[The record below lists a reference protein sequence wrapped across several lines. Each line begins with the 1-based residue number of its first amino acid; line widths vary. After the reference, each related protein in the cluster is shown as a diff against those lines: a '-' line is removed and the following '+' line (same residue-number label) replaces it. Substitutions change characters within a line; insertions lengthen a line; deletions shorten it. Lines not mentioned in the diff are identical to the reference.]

1 MGAKE
6 KRYTVGETG
15 DTGASEA
22 KTLLEYHPSLLLDLS
37 AFLPGP
43 SMVQG
48 VCGKPLLI
56 PKCQRCA
63 EEADSRDEV
72 ERGWGPRARQ

>member
-1 MGAKE
+1 MVQRLGPSRCRRLRAVDE
-6 KRYTVGETG
+6 MSR
-15 DTGASEA
+15 S
-22 KTLLEYHPSLLLDLS
+22 LLEYHPSLLLDLS